1 MNQWNEAAEDGR
13 QCIIVDKS
21 FVKGYFRHA
30 LALQNM
36 GNLDGASD
44 SVKRG
49 LGIDSTNADLKK
61 MSREL
66 DESMRV
72 KKVEQCIVAAEQQ
85 ESSGDIVSAFKT
97 VDSALRLDPTNDSLK
112 RMMDRIKP
120 KYERAEK
127 VITITIAAAII
138 IITTTVTTATTV
150 TATAYYLLL
159 SLLLLLPLILLSLSE
174 LLF

>member
-1 MNQWNEAAEDGR
+1 
-13 QCIIVDKS
+13 
-21 FVKGYFRHA
+21 
-30 LALQNM
+30 M

-97 VDSALRLDPTNDSLK
+97 VDSALRLDPTNDALK

-127 VITITIAAAII
+127 VWIIIHTFHSSSSCCCNDNTYLLHHYLTLPVTTTTITT
-138 IITTTVTTATTV
+138 ITTYHNGPHYYNNKQYLYHYYHSSYRHHHYYPSC
-150 TATAYYLLL
+150 YYL
-159 SLLLLLPLILLSLSE
+159 
-174 LLF
+174 